1 MTTTARRSLLL
12 VLAASLSSST
22 ASAQPASTSTLPTSA
37 ASTSA
42 APSAAP
48 SDCRVVVL
56 NLVGRNLPAADT
68 DMPVLLTE
76 SLAAEVA
83 SVSGCQVV
91 SQSDVA
97 QMLDF
102 EAQKAACGDGAD
114 SCLSEI
120 GEALGADRVVGG
132 TLGRLGGDFV
142 VNARLMNV
150 KQGTV
155 EARAE
160 QAVHGAVEE
169 LRGAA
174 KNAARQLFGA
184 AAVPPSSTVTAKASS
199 AGHPGLFWGG
209 VIAGGVGALGAIG
222 GGALAGVAEA
232 RLSDAD
238 ENEKSGLA
246 AEGRTAL
253 AVAVVG
259 GVVAVV
265 GGGLVVAALV
275 ME

>member
-1 MTTTARRSLLL
+1 MLGRWFPWLLAALSSAAAPAAAQGSSTPAAAMTATSAATTTAG
-12 VLAASLSSST
+12 
-22 ASAQPASTSTLPTSA
+22 
-37 ASTSA
+37 
-42 APSAAP
+42 
-48 SDCRVVVL
+48 CRVVVL
-56 NLVGRNLPAADT
+56 NLVGRNLPISDG

-76 SLAAEVA
+76 FLAAEVA
-83 SVSGCQVV
+83 AVSGCQVV

-97 QMLDF
+97 SMLDF

-150 KQGTV
+150 KQGLV

-160 QAVHGAVEE
+160 QVVHGAVEE

-184 AAVPPSSTVTAKASS
+184 APTAPTTPTATSTAASS
-199 AGHPGLFWGG
+199 AAGQPLLFWSG
-209 VIAGGVGALGAIG
+209 VVMGSVGALGALG
-222 GGALAGVAEA
+222 GGALAGVAEG
-232 RLSDAD
+232 RLSDATETD
-238 ENEKSGLA
+238 KAELA
-246 AEGRTAL
+246 AEGQAAL
-253 AVAVVG
+253 GVAVVG
-259 GVVAVV
+259 GVVAIV
-265 GGGLVVAALV
+265 GGGLVVAALL

>member
-1 MTTTARRSLLL
+1 MTTTPPPSTTFRRALLL
-12 VLAASLSSST
+12 VVAVLL
-22 ASAQPASTSTLPTSA
+22 ASAGPAAAQPTATA
-37 ASTSA
+37 ATTG
-42 APSAAP
+42 
-48 SDCRVVVL
+48 CRVVVL
-56 NLVGRNLPAADT
+56 NLVGRNLPTADA
-68 DMPVLLTE
+68 DVPVLLTE

-83 SVSGCQVV
+83 LVSGCQVV

-160 QAVHGAVEE
+160 QVVHGAVEE

-184 AAVPPSSTVTAKASS
+184 APASTSPSPSTTSS
-199 AGHPGLFWGG
+199 SGHAGLFWAGA
-209 VIAGGVGALGAIG
+209 VTGGVGALAAIG
-222 GGALAGVAEA
+222 GGVLAGVAEA
-232 RLSDAD
+232 RLSDAAQD
-238 ENEKSGLA
+238 DKSELA
-246 AEGRTAL
+246 AEGQAAL

-259 GVVAVV
+259 GVAAVV